1 MKRQE
6 SCVGDNFP
14 QASAIVSKTR
24 SCRKAG
30 FLYGFFGF
38 VPPEPAPKKP
48 YKKPAFRHERV
59 FETMA
64 LACGKLSPTQLSCRF
79 NRKNS

>member
-1 MKRQE
+1 MSENDK
-6 SCVGDNFP
+6 V
-14 QASAIVSKTR
+14 QAQQPVSAPGAAEAK
-24 SCRKAG
+24 
-30 FLYGFFGF
+30 
-38 VPPEPAPKKP
+38 PKKP
-48 YKKPAFRHERV
+48 YKKPAFKHERV